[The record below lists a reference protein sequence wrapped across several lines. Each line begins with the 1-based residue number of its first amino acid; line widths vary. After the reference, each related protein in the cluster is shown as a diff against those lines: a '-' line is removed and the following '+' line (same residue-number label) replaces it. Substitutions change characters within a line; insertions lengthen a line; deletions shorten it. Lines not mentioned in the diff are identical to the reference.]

1 MEDTKLTLKLNAS
14 SIARAKEYSAKNKV
28 SLSAMVEKYFD
39 GLTVSEPASVYSA
52 ANYSPIVNELS
63 GLISIPENYDY
74 KADLLEHLEEKY
86 E

>member
-1 MEDTKLTLKLNAS
+1 
-14 SIARAKEYSAKNKV
+14 
-28 SLSAMVEKYFD
+28 MVEKFFD
-39 GLTVSEPASVYSA
+39 GLTVSEPASEYGT

-63 GLISIPENYDY
+63 GIISVPENYDY

>member
-1 MEDTKLTLKLNAS
+1 MEDTKLTLKLNTT
-14 SIARAKEYSAKNKV
+14 SISRAKEYSAQNKV
-28 SLSAMVEKYFD
+28 SLSSMVEKFFD
-39 GLTVSEPASVYSA
+39 GLTISEPCSNYGAVK
-52 ANYSPIVNELS
+52 YSPIVNELS